1 MRQAP
6 PNDALAPTLHSPSG
20 AALAET
26 LIVSSGGSS
35 IPSQVDGAG
44 VDLRESAF
52 DRRYEARSM
61 LGQGGMGEVMLCR
74 DRTIGRDVALK
85 RIKGEGESGA
95 GAAVIERFVREA
107 RVQGQLEH
115 PAVVPVHDLGIAPD
129 GRTYFTMKRVRGDAL
144 DAIVRA
150 LADGDPEMRARFGR
164 RRLLDAFRTVCLA
177 IDFAHA
183 RGVLHR
189 DLKPANIMLGEF
201 GEVHV
206 LDWGVAK
213 VLSMPSDPE
222 GHDAGRVEID
232 SRGEATM
239 VGSLMGTPGYMAP
252 EQAQGRIDVLDAR
265 SDVYALGVIL
275 FDLLYL
281 EPLHR
286 GNAIGRLTSTMQP
299 AVFEGRARRAD
310 VPPELEAIC
319 RRAVS
324 LAREERYASARELA
338 EALERYLDG
347 ERDEARRRE
356 LAREHVER
364 AEAILR
370 DAGRTKGAAPPAE
383 AMRELGRALAL
394 DPTHAGALTTL
405 ERLLTDVPDELP
417 EGAARELAERAR
429 SRRTNVLRATA
440 MRTLTWLLAMPLVVA
455 FGVTNWAYG
464 ATAIAAVLGTALL
477 AMGIWRTK
485 RTGDAAF
492 FTFYVASVVTI
503 GTLSLIFGPLVLVP
517 GFVVTNAMFFALDA
531 PREVRKWVV
540 ALGLCAIVVP
550 YAAELAGVL
559 PAPYEFTS
567 DGAMI
572 VRSPMVRFDPWLTPL
587 FLFLTS
593 LSLVVTPT
601 LLLGRFKD
609 ELVAAERRVISSA
622 WHLRQLLPRETAP
635 ASESESES
643 ESA

>member
-1 MRQAP
+1 MSDPRPAP
-6 PNDALAPTLHSPSG
+6 PPDVLAPTLHSPSG
-20 AALAET
+20 AAFAAT
-26 LIVSSGGSS
+26 LIVQASSPSM
-35 IPSQVDGAG
+35 PSQVDVGG
-44 VDLRESAF
+44 IDLSEVGF
-52 DRRYEARSM
+52 DRRYEARSL
-61 LGQGGMGEVMLCR
+61 LGQGGMGEVVLCR

-85 RIKGEGESGA
+85 RIKGEGEGGA
-95 GAAVIERFVREA
+95 SAAVIERFVREA

-115 PAVVPVHDLGIAPD
+115 PAVVPVHDLGVAPD

-144 DAIVRA
+144 DAIVKG
-150 LADGDPEMRARFGR
+150 LAEGDSEMRARFGR

-213 VLSMPSDPE
+213 VLSGASDPAASE
-222 GHDAGRVEID
+222 AGRVEID
-232 SRGEATM
+232 THGEATM
-239 VGSLMGTPGYMAP
+239 HGSLMGTPGYMAP
-252 EQAQGRIDVLDAR
+252 EQAQGRVDALDAR
-265 SDVYALGVIL
+265 TDVYALGVIL

-286 GNAIGRLTSTMQP
+286 GNAIARLTSTMQP
-299 AVFEGRARRAD
+299 PVFEGRARRAD

-324 LAREERYASARELA
+324 LAPEQRHASARELA

-356 LAREHVER
+356 LAKEHVEH

-370 DAGRTKGAAPPAE
+370 DAGEPGAAPPAE

-394 DPTHAGALTTL
+394 DPTHAGALRTL
-405 ERLLTDVPDELP
+405 ERLLTQVPEELP
-417 EGAARELAERAR
+417 AGAARELADRAR
-429 SRRTNVLRATA
+429 ARRTNVLRSTA

-455 FGVTNWAYG
+455 FGVTNWGYG
-464 ATAIAAVLGTALL
+464 ATSIAAVLGTALL
-477 AMGIWRTK
+477 AVGIWRTN
-485 RTGDAAF
+485 RTSDAAF
-492 FTFYVASVVTI
+492 FSFYVASVVTI
-503 GTLSLIFGPLVLVP
+503 GTLSLIFGPLLLVP

-531 PREVRKWVV
+531 PREARKWVV
-540 ALGLCAIVVP
+540 ALGLAAIVVP
-550 YAAELAGVL
+550 YGAELVGLL
-559 PAPYEFTS
+559 PAPYEFTR

-572 VRSPMVRFDPWLTPL
+572 LRSPMVRFDPWLTPI

-609 ELVAAERRVISSA
+609 ELVLAERRVISSA
-622 WHLRQLLPRETAP
+622 WHLRQLLPRESSREAG
-635 ASESESES
+635 A